1 VTQRSLTTSDSLHRV
16 ALKTHATWLTLKLHY
31 FDLLCICCSRSI
43 CLTRPAAKSRH
54 GGLRVLFLFLT
65 FIYVNN
71 FYQTIAPLQSVQN
84 AAARV
89 VARLGPRN
97 HVTPDSERP
106 SLAARRTANGVLV
119 ISADAS
125 SSYRTSAILSSQL
138 RHRISRHHFTSSSA
152 LHQLRTAAHASEVW
166 RTFIFVCRIKSLE
179 QSAIITA

>member
-1 VTQRSLTTSDSLHRV
+1 VRRNIHDGCTIVTQRSLTTSDSLHRV

-31 FDLLCICCSRSI
+31 FDLLCISCSRSI

-54 GGLRVLFLFLT
+54 GGLRVLLLFLT

-97 HVTPDSERP
+97 HVTPTLKD
-106 SLAARRTANGVLV
+106 
-119 ISADAS
+119 
-125 SSYRTSAILSSQL
+125 
-138 RHRISRHHFTSSSA
+138 RHWLPVGQRMVF
-152 LHQLRTAAHASEVW
+152 
-166 RTFIFVCRIKSLE
+166 
-179 QSAIITA
+179 